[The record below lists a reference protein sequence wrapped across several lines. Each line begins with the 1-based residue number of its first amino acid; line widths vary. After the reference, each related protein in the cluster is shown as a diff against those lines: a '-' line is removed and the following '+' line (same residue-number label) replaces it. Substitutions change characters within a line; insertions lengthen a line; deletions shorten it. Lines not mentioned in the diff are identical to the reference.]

1 VIDAMTLPHMAH
13 GTAITTDRLNVRA
26 EPTTA
31 APARGLLVAGELV
44 TVWAV
49 DDGWAIVQNVSG
61 LTGWAST
68 AYLQVGA
75 LVA

>member
-1 VIDAMTLPHMAH
+1 MTIPNCAK

-26 EPTTA
+26 EPSTA
-31 APARGLLVAGELV
+31 AAVLGLLLPSEVV

-49 DDGWAIVQNVSG
+49 LNGWAIVQNVRG
-61 LTGWAST
+61 LTGWASV
-68 AYLQVGA
+68 AYLNLGP